1 MHLLFVTNDAYVPHV
16 ATTLASIFDNNKD
29 MNFFIHV
36 IATDISESNNEKLNN
51 FVGRYGHELDVK
63 ILDGRDLDIDL
74 SVCGKWGIFPSL
86 KLYAADLYPNVDK
99 ILYVDADMIC
109 LGSLK
114 YIEQLDMS
122 NNWIAMATDEQGAEE
137 HKKRLGLI
145 HNAFY
150 GCAGL
155 VWFNLDNWRKR
166 DVREKCFLY
175 FNSPANK
182 NIIKFGEQ
190 DVLNKVCQ
198 GFICELPITF
208 NMFSFYWLHHGRNI
222 PLRYKNDIATY
233 KKNAVIIHYIDSC
246 KPWFKDCLFPL
257 KSYYWKY
264 HAMTP
269 WRKDRY
275 GYSPQYQGCV
285 SLFKNKVKT
294 FLNKCCLKEYENVYE
309 K

>member
-1 MHLLFVTNDAYVPHV
+1 MHLLLVTNDAYVPHV

-36 IATDISESNNEKLNN
+36 IATDISETNNEKLNN

-122 NNWIAMATDEQGAEE
+122 NYWIAMATDEQGAEE
-137 HKKRLGLI
+137 HKKRLGLK

-166 DVREKCFLY
+166 NVREKCFLY

-222 PLRYKNDIATY
+222 PLRYKNDIAAY
-233 KKNAVIIHYIDSC
+233 KKDAVIIHYIDSC

-269 WRKDRY
+269 WCKDRY
-275 GYSPQYQGCV
+275 GYSPQYQGYI

-294 FLNKCCLKEYENVYE
+294 FLNKYSIKEYENVYE